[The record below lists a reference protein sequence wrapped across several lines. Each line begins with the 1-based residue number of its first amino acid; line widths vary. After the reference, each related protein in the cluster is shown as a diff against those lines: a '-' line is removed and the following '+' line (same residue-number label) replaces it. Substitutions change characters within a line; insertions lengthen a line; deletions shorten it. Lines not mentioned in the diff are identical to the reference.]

1 MSNASRISNFMVDI
15 IKAIDAD
22 KADTKK
28 TLRALAKAV
37 QILAADMDAPK
48 TYGPTKG
55 YSPQDYDMPD
65 FMQDL
70 FKGKG

>member
-28 TLRALAKAV
+28 TLRALAKAI

-48 TYGPTKG
+48 QEVNLKSVPLG
-55 YSPQDYDMPD
+55 DYDMPD

>member
-28 TLRALAKAV
+28 TLRALAKAI

-48 TYGPTKG
+48 TYGPLKDIPLG
-55 YSPQDYDMPD
+55 DYDMPD